1 MTVTGAPYGSHQ
13 FLGFKPGGAPVIA
26 AATSGLA
33 LPGYTLIVD
42 EADAGDLYALLVNK
56 VLRRIFDQG

>member
-1 MTVTGAPYGSHQ
+1 VTVVGGPYCSHQ
-13 FLGFKPGGAPVIA
+13 LLSFRRGGAPLMV

-42 EADAGDLYALLVNK
+42 EAAAGDLYASLVNK
-56 VLRRIFDQG
+56 VRVWGV